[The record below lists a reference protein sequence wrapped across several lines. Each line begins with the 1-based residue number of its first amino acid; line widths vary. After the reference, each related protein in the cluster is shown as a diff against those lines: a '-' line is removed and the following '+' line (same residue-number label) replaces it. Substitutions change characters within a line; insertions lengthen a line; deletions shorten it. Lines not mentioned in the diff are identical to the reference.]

1 MTTDILVG
9 RQEIVCEP
17 QRGLSVSFWNFYS
30 CVRVWLITVHAEL
43 EIAFRSVDGHSGHPA
58 EPVTVFLTIAVTV
71 PVNASA
77 SPSLTAAV
85 NTSSPAAIDIPVSE
99 GSAMRPTA
107 QTSTEKVQS
116 STLVERAG
124 DSETVAETSRTGL
137 RRAEEAVNIVNAVT
151 TWKSAVTVIK
161 RVMDVVTPIAV
172 V

>member
-17 QRGLSVSFWNFYS
+17 QRGLSVFFWNFYS

-71 PVNASA
+71 PVNAS
-77 SPSLTAAV
+77 PSLTAAV

-107 QTSTEKVQS
+107 QTSTEKVES
-116 STLVERAG
+116 SVLVQRAG